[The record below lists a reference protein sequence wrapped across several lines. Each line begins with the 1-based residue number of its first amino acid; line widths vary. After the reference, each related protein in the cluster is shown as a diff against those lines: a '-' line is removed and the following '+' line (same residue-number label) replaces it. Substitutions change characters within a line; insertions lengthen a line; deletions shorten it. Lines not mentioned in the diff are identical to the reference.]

1 MQYPAPL
8 VGNVKL
14 GAVNLSRDASEGVPV
29 PASSSPVKLT
39 FTTEPGYTADDYVV
53 TLYELGGG
61 SLAPVRVYH
70 VLQPE
75 VTIDSTLLAAGH
87 TYVFGITARSGF
99 GGADRGDYAK
109 ATYPFG
115 VSTTFPRTFVVQ

>member
-1 MQYPAPL
+1 
-8 VGNVKL
+8 
-14 GAVNLSRDASEGVPV
+14 VNLSADAADDAPV
-29 PASSSPVKLT
+29 PASSSLVKLT
-39 FTTEPGYTADDYVV
+39 FDAESSHKADDYVV
-53 TLYELGGG
+53 TLYEIDGG

-70 VLQPE
+70 VLAPE
-75 VTIDSTLLAAGH
+75 VKIDGTLLVSGH